1 MHISQKMLCGERDAE
16 LRRRYPTLVGGRFF
30 CIRCKKNYEL
40 IRELMSFKYDLIVLS
55 PNEIQ
60 DEIVQT
66 LDKMVA
72 RYKDL

>member
-1 MHISQKMLCGERDAE
+1 MKIFGVRNDEVRS
-16 LRRRYPTLVGGRFF
+16 
-30 CIRCKKNYEL
+30 IRCKKNYEL

-55 PNEIQ
+55 PREIQ

>member
-1 MHISQKMLCGERDAE
+1 MRILSESGYGTIHITDETDVEDVIASELER
-16 LRRRYPTLVGGRFF
+16 T
-30 CIRCKKNYEL
+30 YEL

-60 DEIVQT
+60 DEIIQT